1 MAGGKSQVDC
11 GGGRWVSPWLGK
23 PCRRAINMARLLQL
37 PLDVLHV
44 IQLRKA
50 GYFAFI
56 DRHLQEDQEA
66 YAKKVLEEA
75 VQRAEKAGVEARTHL
90 LEGEKDPSGAIID
103 FLEEARG
110 VKFLVLGSSRPWL
123 CRPASPGLH
132 HRTGDPGSGPPGP
145 AGAGAGGAVH
155 QAGGRA
161 RAQQGEMNPA
171 ADPVWAATRNR
182 TRGEPG

>member
-1 MAGGKSQVDC
+1 MAAEKAQSIAVAVD
-11 GGGRWVSPWLGK
+11 GSAPGWEAMQ
-23 PCRRAINMARLLQL
+23 RAINMARLLAL

-66 YAKKVLEEA
+66 YAKKVLQEA
-75 VQRAEKAGVEARTHL
+75 AQRAEKGGVVARTHL

-110 VKFLVLGSSRPWL
+110 VKFLVLGSYGHGYIGRHILGSTTERVV
-123 CRPASPGLH
+123 REVAHRGL
-132 HRTGDPGSGPPGP
+132 
-145 AGAGAGGAVH
+145 
-155 QAGGRA
+155 
-161 RAQQGEMNPA
+161 
-171 ADPVWAATRNR
+171 PVPVLVVPSTQPEE
-182 TRGEPG
+182 EPEPSKEK